1 MAFLSA
7 LQDVQKNTLK
17 AIGGSLRK
25 LEYLAHLRDAA
36 GGYVHWGLTRVHGKE
51 RADVALAESHRCELS
66 NVLRTSLQIL
76 EADAEQSSVEA
87 GVPEGQ
93 YLELLSAK
101 LPRLL
106 PPDPGAGS
114 SRHFSS
120 VLQALLSL
128 RRARLDANRQASSPD
143 RPPDR

>member
-7 LQDVQKNTLK
+7 LQDIQKTTLK
-17 AIGGSLRK
+17 AITGSLRK
-25 LEYLAHLRDAA
+25 LEYLAQLRD
-36 GGYVHWGLTRVHGKE
+36 GTGEYSHWGLTRVHGKE
-51 RADVALAESHRCELS
+51 RADVALAESHRSELS
-66 NVLRTSLQIL
+66 KVLRTPLQSL
-76 EADAEQSSVEA
+76 EADAEESSREE

-93 YLELLSAK
+93 FLERLSAK

-120 VLQALLSL
+120 VLQALSSL
-128 RRARLDANRQASSPD
+128 RRAQRRANHQVSSPT

>member
-7 LQDVQKNTLK
+7 LQDVQKTTLK
-17 AIGGSLRK
+17 AIVGSLRK
-25 LEYLAHLRDAA
+25 LEYFAQLRDGS
-36 GGYVHWGLTRVHGKE
+36 GGYSHWGLTRVHGKE

-66 NVLRTSLQIL
+66 NALRTPLQIL
-76 EADAEQSSVEA
+76 EKDAEETSREE

-93 YLELLSAK
+93 YLERLSAK

-114 SRHFSS
+114 GRHFSS
-120 VLQALLSL
+120 VLQALSSL
-128 RRARLDANRQASSPD
+128 RRNRPGANRPASSPAP
-143 RPPDR
+143 RPDR

>member
-7 LQDVQKNTLK
+7 LQDVQKTTLK
-17 AIGGSLRK
+17 AIAGSLRK
-25 LEYLAHLRDAA
+25 LEYLAQLRDGT
-36 GGYVHWGLTRVHGKE
+36 GGYSHWGLTRVHGKE

-66 NVLRTSLQIL
+66 HVLRTPLQSL
-76 EADAEQSSVEA
+76 EADAEESSREA
-87 GVPEGQ
+87 GVSEGQ
-93 YLELLSAK
+93 YLERLSAR

-120 VLQALLSL
+120 VLQALSCL
-128 RRARLDANRQASSPD
+128 RRAQWRANHRASSPT
-143 RPPDR
+143 PPPGR

>member
-7 LQDVQKNTLK
+7 LQDVQKITLK
-17 AIGGSLRK
+17 AISGSLRK
-25 LEYLAHLRDAA
+25 LEYFAQLRDGS
-36 GGYVHWGLTRVHGKE
+36 GGYSHWGLTRVHGKE
-51 RADVALAESHRCELS
+51 RADIALAESHRCELS
-66 NVLRTSLQIL
+66 NVLRTPLQIL
-76 EADAEQSSVEA
+76 EADVEESGREE

-93 YLELLSAK
+93 YLERLSAK

-120 VLQALLSL
+120 VLQALSSL
-128 RRARLDANRQASSPD
+128 RRNRLGASRPASSPTP
-143 RPPDR
+143 PPDR